1 MTRKDFLRLCSILGV
16 GIPGLPWLGGCGDET
31 GEGDGGFSGG
41 GSGSGSGGD
50 ANVEGRGHVLIL
62 GAGVGGLS
70 AAYTLQRMGVDFTI
84 LEASNTYG
92 GRVKID
98 RDFAD
103 FPIPLGAEWIETGT
117 GFLEEL
123 VDDPGV
129 EVDVATFP
137 DGQDHKF
144 RGSSWLQFFEQ
155 FILPS
160 VDDRIRYG
168 ERVTSVNY
176 EGDIVEVTTDQGVHL
191 AERVI
196 VSVPLR
202 ILQVGDI
209 GFQPALPSWKRE
221 AIDGV
226 PVWDG
231 FKAFFEFSEN
241 FYESG
246 PGVVDPVADAG
257 GQKLY
262 YDAAWGQNSSRH
274 VLGLF
279 TVGEPARDYTE
290 RSGDELRDFILAEL
304 DAAFEGRATAT
315 YLNHVVQDWG
325 DEPLAKGAYLADNAD
340 YEVVQQLGR
349 PVANKLFFGGG
360 AYTDGEDWVSVH
372 VAARSG
378 RDAAVR
384 LVS

>member
-1 MTRKDFLRLCSILGV
+1 MTRKDFLQLCTILGV
-16 GIPGLPWLGGCGDET
+16 GLPGKLLLGGCG
-31 GEGDGGFSGG
+31 GESGDGDSGFSAGGSDG
-41 GSGSGSGGD
+41 GSGD
-50 ANVEGRGHVLIL
+50 EGRGRVLIL

-98 RDFAD
+98 PDFAD

-117 GFLEEL
+117 GFLEDF
-123 VDDPGV
+123 VDDESV
-129 EVDVATFP
+129 EVDVATFA
-137 DGQDHKF
+137 DGMDHKF
-144 RGSSWLQFFEQ
+144 RGSSWLGFFEQ

-160 VDDRIRYG
+160 VQDRIRYG
-168 ERVTSVNY
+168 ERVTAVNY
-176 EGDIVEVTTDQGVHL
+176 EGDIVEVTTDQGVHR

-209 GFQPALPSWKRE
+209 RFQPALPSWKRE

-226 PVWDG
+226 TVWDG

-241 FYESG
+241 FYEDGAGS
-246 PGVVDPVADAG
+246 VDPVANAG

-262 YDAAWGQNSSRH
+262 YDAAWGQPTARH
-274 VLGLF
+274 ILGLF
-279 TVGEPARDYTE
+279 TVGAPARDYTE

-304 DAAFEGRATAT
+304 DAAFDGRASAT
-315 YLNHVVQDWG
+315 YVNHVVQDWG
-325 DEPLAKGAYLADNAD
+325 DDPLAQGAYLEDGAD
-340 YEVVQQLGR
+340 YEVVRVLGQ
-349 PVANKLFFGGG
+349 PVDNKLFFGGG

-372 VAARSG
+372 TAARSG

-384 LVS
+384 LVG